1 MNFKKIFTLLF
12 SLVLLCTAA
21 AQEEANISENQN
33 IELIVLND
41 TENAASN
48 ETQQAQEIEEIIFK
62 NFIPKEFKLGD
73 AQFSIQIQ
81 NNKNEAVKNVLAY
94 VSGKGFSTY
103 DVTPVDTLESGE
115 KGYILVNGNFKES
128 GLINLTIKIDQK
140 TFYQEINI
148 LGESEDDIK
157 KAEVLVRQQEEK
169 KRQLKD
175 LSSNLEIL
183 KSNYSDLEKQLA
195 QKEDEGYNIKDINL
209 EDLKKN
215 IRDAQAGILGEH
227 VEEARVDIGLTGEE
241 LSSIENKMM
250 NLKKLSAIK
259 RFKENI
265 ILFSS
270 IAGAIITFFAL
281 YELLKKKSKE
291 ATTRIETIKQKAVK
305 KEEPKN
311 QEQDNQGKSAEKQE
325 K

>member
-1 MNFKKIFTLLF
+1 M
-12 SLVLLCTAA
+12 
-21 AQEEANISENQN
+21 
-33 IELIVLND
+33 
-41 TENAASN
+41 
-48 ETQQAQEIEEIIFK
+48 
-62 NFIPKEFKLGD
+62 P
-73 AQFSIQIQ
+73 
-81 NNKNEAVKNVLAY
+81 
-94 VSGKGFSTY
+94 
-103 DVTPVDTLESGE
+103 
-115 KGYILVNGNFKES
+115 
-128 GLINLTIKIDQK
+128 LT
-140 TFYQEINI
+140 
-148 LGESEDDIK
+148 
-157 KAEVLVRQQEEK
+157 K

>member
-227 VEEARVDIGLTGEE
+227 VEEAGVDIGLAGEE